1 MRSFSATK
9 TIKREKGHLITVI
22 PYEERYFTSLVH
34 MYDTYNPL
42 GSVQGLPP
50 LDREKRHQWV
60 QDLIGRG
67 TNLLALHRDVVVGQ
81 ASLFSMPANWAEY
94 FIFIHQDFQR
104 QDIGTA
110 ITFYVIDW
118 ARRENL
124 STIWVT
130 IERRNY
136 MAIAL
141 CRSAGFRRIGSSG
154 SELEMVLTL
163 SQEQ

>member
-1 MRSFSATK
+1 MSFFSSIK
-9 TIKREKGHLITVI
+9 TIKSKKDHLIAI
-22 PYEERYFTSLVH
+22 NPYEERYFASLIH

-50 LDREKRHQWV
+50 LDKDKRHQWV
-60 QDLIGRG
+60 QDIISRG
-67 TNLLALHRDVVVGQ
+67 INLLALHEDTVIGH

-104 QDIGTA
+104 QCIGTA
-110 ITFYVIDW
+110 ITHYVIDW
-118 ARRENL
+118 AKQGDL

-130 IERRNY
+130 IERKNY
-136 MAIAL
+136 VAIAL
-141 CRSAGFRRIGSSG
+141 CRSAGFRRIGTSD

-163 SQEQ
+163 GQE